1 MPNIVLQD
9 LTAIIHNTSRYN
21 GNQSDSVHVEI
32 LLQTDVP
39 LTPNDQWYIPFGGI
53 SVPNEV
59 LEFFKATN
67 IAMYPMKAEEVIAG
81 TEDIIAQSEAGNLQ
95 DVELDAAKL
104 MLRAIMKK
112 TSFTP
117 VVGTNNVYMLSYDY
131 KLYPMKEMQNAFEFK
146 VVLPFSGLGMLNGA
160 NNSKV
165 QMTVIMPIASKI
177 DANATKGVAIN
188 GVEVNELVKPMEN
201 VNRNILSF
209 EYHQDPLF
217 TIRYLY

>member
-1 MPNIVLQD
+1 MPNIKLQD
-9 LTAIIHNTSRYN
+9 LTAIVHGTSRYN
-21 GNQSDSVHVEI
+21 GNQFDSVHVEI

-39 LTPNDQWYIPFGGI
+39 LTPEDMWYIPNGSSI
-53 SVPNEV
+53 PPEV
-59 LEFFKATN
+59 LDFFRISN
-67 IAMYPMKAEEVIAG
+67 ISMYPMKANEITAG
-81 TEDIIAQSEAGNLQ
+81 AEDIATQADSGNLKE
-95 DVELDAAKL
+95 VMSDAAKY
-104 MLRAIMKK
+104 MLKAVMKK

-117 VVGTNNVYMLSYDY
+117 VSGTNNLYMLSYDY
-131 KLYPMKEMQNAFEFK
+131 KLYPMKEASNYFEFK

-177 DANATKGVAIN
+177 DPNATKGIAVN

-217 TIRYLY
+217 TIRYYY

>member
-1 MPNIVLQD
+1 M
-9 LTAIIHNTSRYN
+9 S
-21 GNQSDSVHVEI
+21 
-32 LLQTDVP
+32 
-39 LTPNDQWYIPFGGI
+39 
-53 SVPNEV
+53 
-59 LEFFKATN
+59 
-67 IAMYPMKAEEVIAG
+67 
-81 TEDIIAQSEAGNLQ
+81 
-95 DVELDAAKL
+95 DAAKY
-104 MLRAIMKK
+104 MLKAVMKK

-117 VVGTNNVYMLSYDY
+117 VSGTNNLYMLSYDY
-131 KLYPMKEMQNAFEFK
+131 KLYPMKEASNYFEFK

-177 DANATKGVAIN
+177 DPNATKGIAVN

-217 TIRYLY
+217 TIRYYY

>member
-1 MPNIVLQD
+1 MPNIQLQD

-39 LTPNDQWYIPFGGI
+39 LTPNDQWYIPNNVT
-53 SVPNEV
+53 VPTEV

-67 IAMYPMKAEEVIAG
+67 LAMYPMKAEEVIAG

-112 TSFTP
+112 TAFTP
-117 VVGTNNVYMLSYDY
+117 VSGTNNLYMLSYDY
-131 KLYPMKEMQNAFEFK
+131 KLYPLKESPNMYEFK
-146 VVLPFSGLGMLNGA
+146 VVLPFSGLGMPNG
-160 NNSKV
+160 SRV
-165 QMTVIMPIASKI
+165 QMTVIMPIGSQI
-177 DANATKGVAIN
+177 EPNATKGIAVG

-217 TIRYLY
+217 NIRYMY

>member
-9 LTAIIHNTSRYN
+9 LTAIIHSTSRYN
-21 GNQSDSVHVEI
+21 GNQFDTVHVEI

-67 IAMYPMKAEEVIAG
+67 IAMYPMKADEVIAG
-81 TEDIIAQSEAGNLQ
+81 TQDIIAQSEAGNLQ

-117 VVGTNNVYMLSYDY
+117 VSGTNNLYMLSYDY
-131 KLYPMKEMQNAFEFK
+131 KLYPLKEAPTSYEFK
-146 VVLPFSGLGMLNGA
+146 VQLPFSGLGMPNG
-160 NNSKV
+160 SKV
-165 QMTVIMPIASKI
+165 QMTVIMPISSKI
-177 DANATKGVAIN
+177 DPNATKGIAIG

-209 EYHQDPLF
+209 EFHQDPVF
-217 TIRYLY
+217 TIRYMY

>member
-67 IAMYPMKAEEVIAG
+67 IAMYPMKAEEVISG

-112 TSFTP
+112 TSFSP

-146 VVLPFSGLGMLNGA
+146 VVLPFSGLGMPNG
-160 NNSKV
+160 SKV
-165 QMTVIMPIASKI
+165 QITVIMPIASKI
-177 DANATKGVAIN
+177 DANATKGSAVN
-188 GVEVNELVKPMEN
+188 GAEVNELVKPMEN

-217 TIRYLY
+217 NIRYYY